1 VLPDASLSRYRY
13 EYRRDFT
20 QFPLSVEAIEY
31 FIGHYLR
38 DKSDYTDPRAAPLLA
53 HNFKRL
59 APAFVLTAGYDPLAD
74 EGMAYARKLED
85 NGVPVTLLHMSDQMH
100 GFLTMGRVIR
110 AADLALEMAGAAL
123 ARAFWPATATEEA
136 RELKGVAFG

>member
-1 VLPDASLSRYRY
+1 
-13 EYRRDFT
+13 
-20 QFPLSVEAIEY
+20 
-31 FIGHYLR
+31 
-38 DKSDYTDPRAAPLLA
+38 
-53 HNFKRL
+53 
-59 APAFVLTAGYDPLAD
+59 
-74 EGMAYARKLED
+74 MAYARKLED

-136 RELKGVAFG
+136 QELKGVAFG